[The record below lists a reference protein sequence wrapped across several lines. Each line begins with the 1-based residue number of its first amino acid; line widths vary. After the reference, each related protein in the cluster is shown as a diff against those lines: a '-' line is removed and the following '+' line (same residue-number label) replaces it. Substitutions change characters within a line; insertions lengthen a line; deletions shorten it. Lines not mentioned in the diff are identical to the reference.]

1 MRPKAVGKVS
11 IVMRLTVYFPE
22 DSPTTHEFVSDKLT
36 IGRLGGNDV
45 ALDEAS
51 VSSRHA
57 EIVAQDGA
65 VILRD
70 LDSTNGTF
78 LNGEQVTGE
87 HPLNEGDEV
96 YFGSVRSVFM
106 EPAGAVPETELT
118 SPVVEQ
124 ERIIDA
130 SGGGR
135 PENFRPLSPFPKAAK
150 PRDTLALA
158 AWGSLGLGVA
168 AALYA
173 LVVMSVG

>member
-1 MRPKAVGKVS
+1 
-11 IVMRLTVYFPE
+11 MRLTVYFPE
-22 DSPTTHEFVSDKLT
+22 DSPTTHEFVGDKLT

-57 EIVAQDGA
+57 EIFTQDGG

-78 LNGEQVTGE
+78 LNGEQLTGE
-87 HPLNEGDEV
+87 HPLNEGDEI
-96 YFGSVRSVFM
+96 YFGGVRSVFM
-106 EPAGAVPETELT
+106 EPAGVSPETAEAG
-118 SPVVEQ
+118 SPIEP
-124 ERIIDA
+124 EMTIDA

-158 AWGSLGLGVA
+158 AWGSLGLGAV

-173 LVVMSVG
+173 LVVMLVG

>member
-1 MRPKAVGKVS
+1 
-11 IVMRLTVYFPE
+11 MRLTVYFPE
-22 DSPTTHEFVSDKLT
+22 DSPTTHEFVGDKLT
-36 IGRLGGNDV
+36 VGRLAGNDV
-45 ALDEAS
+45 ALDEGS

-57 EIVAQDGA
+57 ELVVQDGG

-87 HPLNEGDEV
+87 HPLNEGDEI

-106 EPAGAVPETELT
+106 EPAAAPAEMMAPVEESVPE
-118 SPVVEQ
+118 VV
-124 ERIIDA
+124 IDS

-135 PENFRPLSPFPKAAK
+135 PENFRPLAPFGAAAK

-158 AWGSLGLGVA
+158 AWASCGLGVL

-173 LVVMSVG
+173 LVVMFTA